1 MKPRQV
7 GKALLLGI
15 AFYIMGLLT
24 VWSVAFSPSPLNA
37 LSHYVSNAHV
47 IPAILMLNLRSWWG
61 LVGIGATLLASV
73 AGKPK
78 LSMAVA
84 LTAGVVSGFVDKLIL
99 MAVVSEL

>member
-1 MKPRQV
+1 M
-7 GKALLLGI
+7 
-15 AFYIMGLLT
+15 
-24 VWSVAFSPSPLNA
+24 
-37 LSHYVSNAHV
+37 
-47 IPAILMLNLRSWWG
+47 
-61 LVGIGATLLASV
+61 LASV